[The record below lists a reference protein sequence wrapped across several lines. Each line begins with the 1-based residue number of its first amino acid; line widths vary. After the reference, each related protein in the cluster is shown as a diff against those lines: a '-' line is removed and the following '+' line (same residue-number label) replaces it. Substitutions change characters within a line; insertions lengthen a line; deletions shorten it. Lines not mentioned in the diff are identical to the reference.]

1 MTQIQLRAMLNYC
14 EAAETPFFSFFFTSG
29 GRPVKLTAGGDRDT
43 DRDKGGGHV
52 KVDLVLATLSIR
64 QPGGNASRS
73 QQDHSPHQNQNQGQS
88 QDPLMQSQNEQYSM
102 TEVSQR
108 SAGAMDVSDVRD
120 GELSRGQFDDHC
132 REELEVSASVQDVS
146 AVLAGL
152 TDDYRRMQHSGIDYQ
167 ADVDI
172 HNDGDEEGD
181 LMGSERSS
189 AQQPISSSN
198 TSTPRQAPMQRPIRR
213 KPKRMLDSSS
223 EEEGEGE

>member
-1 MTQIQLRAMLNYC
+1 MLNYC

-43 DRDKGGGHV
+43 DRDRGGGHV

-64 QPGGNASRS
+64 QPGGNANRS
-73 QQDHSPHQNQNQGQS
+73 QQDHSPHQSQSQGQS
-88 QDPLMQSQNEQYSM
+88 QDPRMQGQSEQYSM
-102 TEVSQR
+102 TKVSQR
-108 SAGAMDVSDVRD
+108 SAGAMDASDVRD

-132 REELEVSASVQDVS
+132 REELEVSASVQDGS

-152 TDDYRRMQHSGIDYQ
+152 TDDYRRMQHSGIDHQ
-167 ADVDI
+167 ADADI
-172 HNDGDEEGD
+172 HNDGDSDEEED
-181 LMGSERSS
+181 LMGSEISS
-189 AQQPISSSN
+189 AQQPVSSSN
-198 TSTPRQAPMQRPIRR
+198 TSTPRQAPMQRLIRR